1 MALFIIGCMT
11 RRSLTILPPKPIII
25 IHSLKPFLT
34 LTQFIDNPMTTNAPT
49 AMPARLAQIDVPIN
63 TTGQADLQN
72 FLNEQAKAVILSVI
86 QADITTLGVDAIVNA
101 ANSSLLGG
109 GGVDGAIHRKAG
121 KELVAYCR
129 THPSTQGGCKT
140 GHAKITPAFNLP
152 CEYVIHTVGPV
163 WQGGDAS
170 EPQLLADC
178 YANSLKLAVENDCKT
193 VAFPA
198 ISTGVYGYPFD
209 KATAVA
215 IRTVKET
222 VQTLAEKA
230 RQTGKP
236 FTLEEVIFC
245 CFSEGDAKGY
255 ERRLLG
261 EL

>member
-1 MALFIIGCMT
+1 
-11 RRSLTILPPKPIII
+11 
-25 IHSLKPFLT
+25 
-34 LTQFIDNPMTTNAPT
+34 MTTNAPT
-49 AMPARLAQIDVPIN
+49 AMPTRLAQIDVLIN
-63 TTGQADLQN
+63 PAGQADLQN

-129 THPSTQGGCKT
+129 KLGGCKT

-209 KATAVA
+209 RATAVA
-215 IRTVKET
+215 IQTVKDT
-222 VQTLAEKA
+222 VQTLAKEA
-230 RQTGKP
+230 RQTGQP
-236 FTLEEVIFC
+236 FTLEEVIFL
-245 CFSEGDAKGY
+245 S
-255 ERRLLG
+255 LIHI
-261 EL
+261 